1 MFTKNKHIVK
11 LESAFFL
18 SPLAILLMAI
28 FNFPDTKFILSRLI
42 PVVCLY
48 GMIKYGKEIKDNYN
62 SQLKSFLIFGFGVV
76 VVYSIYHVIRG
87 DGFSLARTLIASLAY
102 LIFVPWKRINPQMV
116 YYIIA
121 IAAIVCGLN
130 AFYER
135 YVLNIY
141 RVGIATNPIPYALY
155 VSFLVLSC
163 VYLLLN
169 SQSKVLKLLASIG
182 GSLSLSAIIMTDVR
196 GVILFLPVVIIYLV
210 ITTMKYLVITTMKP
224 RWKYYVASILSIILL
239 SGVCYTIFQPEINA
253 RIEQTQ
259 NEIALIKQGN
269 LTSSIGIRLDLWMH
283 GVEIIARNPLF
294 GVGDGGLQASIS
306 KMTNPGAAIQPHLH
320 NQYLD
325 LLARYGIVGTLI
337 ILLFCLAL
345 IFNVKNSGFEYI
357 GNPLVNS
364 MLMMLIFAGLTDV
377 PLHHTHLIYL
387 LTILCGLLIRF
398 LERGMNKNI
407 HLFKYY

>member
-1 MFTKNKHIVK
+1 MFTKNKQISK
-11 LESAFFL
+11 LEAAFFI

-48 GMIKYGKEIKDNYN
+48 GMIKYGREIKDNYN
-62 SQLKSFLIFGFGVV
+62 SQLKSFLICGFGVV
-76 VVYSIYHVIRG
+76 VVYSIYHVIRE
-87 DGFSLARTLIASLAY
+87 DGFSLARTLITSLAY
-102 LIFVPWKRINPQMV
+102 LIFVPWKRINPKVV

-135 YVLNIY
+135 YFLNIY
-141 RVGIATNPIPYALY
+141 RVGISTNPIPYALY

-169 SQSKVLKLLASIG
+169 SQLKTLKLLASIG
-182 GSLSLSAIIMTDVR
+182 GLLSLSAIIMTDVR
-196 GVILFLPVVIIYLV
+196 GVILFLPVAIIYLV
-210 ITTMKYLVITTMKP
+210 ITTIKP
-224 RWKYYVASILSIILL
+224 IWKYYIASILSIVLL
-239 SGVCYTIFQPEINA
+239 SGVFYTIFQPEINA
-253 RIEQTQ
+253 RIVQTQ

-283 GVEIIARNPLF
+283 GVDIIAQNPIF
-294 GVGDGGLQASIS
+294 GVGDSGLQESLS
-306 KMTNPGAAIQPHLH
+306 RMTNRGAAIQPHLH

-325 LLARYGIVGTLI
+325 FLARYGIVGTLVI
-337 ILLFCLAL
+337 FLFCLAL
-345 IFNVKNSGFEYI
+345 VLNFNNLGFEDI

-364 MLMMLIFAGLTDV
+364 MLMMLILAGLTDV
-377 PLHHTHLIYL
+377 PLHHTHLVYL
-387 LTILCGLLIRF
+387 LTILCALLIRF
-398 LERGMNKNI
+398 PKAVDDNSE
-407 HLFKYY
+407 

>member
-1 MFTKNKHIVK
+1 MFIKNKHIAK

-28 FNFPDTKFILSRLI
+28 FNVPDTKFILSRLI

-48 GMIKYGKEIKDNYN
+48 GLVRYEREIKDNYN
-62 SQLKSFLIFGFGVV
+62 SQLKSFLIFGCLVV
-76 VVYSIYHVIRG
+76 VVYSIFHVIRG
-87 DGFSLARTLIASLAY
+87 DEFSLVRTLIASLAY
-102 LIFVPWKRINPQMV
+102 LIFVPWKRVNPQMV
-116 YYIIA
+116 YFIIA

-141 RVGIATNPIPYALY
+141 RVGIATNSIPYALY

-182 GSLSLSAIIMTDVR
+182 GVLSLAAIIMTDVR

-210 ITTMKYLVITTMKP
+210 ITTIKP
-224 RWKYYVASILSIILL
+224 IWKYYVASILSIILL
-239 SGVCYTIFQPEINA
+239 SGVFYTIFQPEINA

-259 NEIALIKQGN
+259 NEIALIKQGD
-269 LTSSIGIRLDLWMH
+269 LSSSIGVRLDLWMH
-283 GVEIIARNPLF
+283 GVEIIAQNPLF
-294 GVGDGGLQASIS
+294 GVGDSGLQASIS

-345 IFNVKNSGFEYI
+345 IFNVKNSAFEYI

-364 MLMMLIFAGLTDV
+364 MLVMLIFAGLTDV
-377 PLHHTHLIYL
+377 PLHHTHIIYL

-398 LERGMNKNI
+398 SERNA
-407 HLFKYY
+407 

>member
-1 MFTKNKHIVK
+1 
-11 LESAFFL
+11 FFL

-28 FNFPDTKFILSRLI
+28 FNVPDTKFILSRLI

-48 GMIKYGKEIKDNYN
+48 GLIKYGKEIKVNYN

-76 VVYSIYHVIRG
+76 MVYSIYHVIRG

-102 LIFVPWKRINPQMV
+102 LIFVPWKNINPKVV

-141 RVGIATNPIPYALY
+141 RVGISTNPIPYALY

-163 VYLLLN
+163 VYLLLI
-169 SQSKVLKLLASIG
+169 SQSKTLKLLASIG
-182 GSLSLSAIIMTDVR
+182 GLLSLSAIIMTYVR
-196 GVILFLPVVIIYLV
+196 GVIFFLPVAIIYLV
-210 ITTMKYLVITTMKP
+210 ITTIKP
-224 RWKYYVASILSIILL
+224 IWKYYIASILSIILL
-239 SGVCYTIFQPEINA
+239 LGVFYTIFQQEINA
-253 RIEQTQ
+253 RIVQTQ

-283 GVEIIARNPLF
+283 GVDIIAQNPLF
-294 GVGDGGLQASIS
+294 GVGDSGLQDSIS
-306 KMTNPGAAIQPHLH
+306 QMTNPGAAIQPHLH

-325 LLARYGIVGTLI
+325 LLARYGIVGTLVI
-337 ILLFCLAL
+337 FLFCLAL
-345 IFNVKNSGFEYI
+345 VLNLNNSGFEYI

-398 LERGMNKNI
+398 SERG
-407 HLFKYY
+407 

>member
-1 MFTKNKHIVK
+1 MFIKNKYIK
-11 LESAFFL
+11 NLESLFFL

-28 FNFPDTKFILSRLI
+28 FNVPDTKFILSRLI

-48 GMIKYGKEIKDNYN
+48 GLIKYGKEIKVNYN

-102 LIFVPWKRINPQMV
+102 LIFVPWKNINPKVV

-135 YVLNIY
+135 YALNIY
-141 RVGIATNPIPYALY
+141 RVGISTNPIPYALY
-155 VSFLVLSC
+155 VSFLVLSS
-163 VYLLLN
+163 VYLLLI
-169 SQSKVLKLLASIG
+169 SQSKKLKLLASIG
-182 GSLSLSAIIMTDVR
+182 GLLSLSAIIMTDVR
-196 GVILFLPVVIIYLV
+196 GVILFLPVAIIYLV
-210 ITTMKYLVITTMKP
+210 ITTIKP
-224 RWKYYVASILSIILL
+224 IWQYYIASILSIILL
-239 SGVCYTIFQPEINA
+239 SGVFYTIFQPEINA
-253 RIEQTQ
+253 RIVQTQ

-283 GVEIIARNPLF
+283 GVDIIVQNPLF
-294 GVGDGGLQASIS
+294 GVGDSGLQASIS
-306 KMTNPGAAIQPHLH
+306 QMTNPGAAIQPHLH

-325 LLARYGIVGTLI
+325 LLARYGIVGTLVI
-337 ILLFCLAL
+337 FLFCLAL
-345 IFNVKNSGFEYI
+345 VLNLNNSGFEYI

-364 MLMMLIFAGLTDV
+364 MLMMLIFASLTDV
-377 PLHHTHLIYL
+377 PLHHTHIIYL
-387 LTILCGLLIRF
+387 LTIFCGLLIRF
-398 LERGMNKNI
+398 SEREMNKNI
-407 HLFKYY
+407 HLFKC

>member
-1 MFTKNKHIVK
+1 MNIKNKFISK
-11 LESAFFL
+11 LEEVFFL
-18 SPLAILLMAI
+18 SPLIVLLIFI
-28 FNFPDTKFILSRLI
+28 FNIADTKYILSRLI
-42 PVVCLY
+42 PIVIIYAL
-48 GMIKYGKEIKDNYN
+48 IKYRNAIKENLH
-62 SQLKSFLIFGFGVV
+62 SQIRLFLACGLLVV
-76 VVYSIYHVIRG
+76 VM
-87 DGFSLARTLIASLAY
+87 FSLYHFIRDDEFSLPRTLIASLAY

-135 YVLNIY
+135 YILNIY

-182 GSLSLSAIIMTDVR
+182 GVLSLAAIIMTDVR

-210 ITTMKYLVITTMKP
+210 ITTIKP
-224 RWKYYVASILSIILL
+224 IWKYYVASILSIILL
-239 SGVCYTIFQPEINA
+239 SGVFYTIFQPEINA

-259 NEIALIKQGN
+259 NEITLIKQGN

-283 GVEIIARNPLF
+283 GVDIIAQNPIF
-294 GVGDGGLQASIS
+294 GVGDSGLQESLS
-306 KMTNPGAAIQPHLH
+306 RMTNRGAAIQPHLH

-325 LLARYGIVGTLI
+325 FLACYGIVGTLVI
-337 ILLFCLAL
+337 FLFCLAL
-345 IFNVKNSGFEYI
+345 VLNFNNSGFEYI

-364 MLMMLIFAGLTDV
+364 ILVMLIFAGLTDV
-377 PLHHTHLIYL
+377 PLHHTHIIYL

-398 LERGMNKNI
+398 SERNA
-407 HLFKYY
+407 

>member
-1 MFTKNKHIVK
+1 IKNKHIAK

-28 FNFPDTKFILSRLI
+28 FNVPDTKFILSRLI

-48 GMIKYGKEIKDNYN
+48 GLIRYGREIKDNYN

-87 DGFSLARTLIASLAY
+87 DGFSLARTLITSLVY
-102 LIFVPWKRINPQMV
+102 LIFVPWKKINPKVV

-135 YVLNIY
+135 YSLNIY

-155 VSFLVLSC
+155 ISFLVLSC
-163 VYLLLN
+163 FYLLLN
-169 SQSKVLKLLASIG
+169 SQSKALKILASIG
-182 GSLSLSAIIMTDVR
+182 GVLSLAAIIMTDVR
-196 GVILFLPVVIIYLV
+196 GVILFLPVTIIYLV
-210 ITTMKYLVITTMKP
+210 ITTIKP
-224 RWKYYVASILSIILL
+224 IWKYYIASILSIILL
-239 SGVCYTIFQPEINA
+239 SGVFYTIFQPKINA
-253 RIEQTQ
+253 RIVQTQ

-269 LTSSIGIRLDLWMH
+269 LTSSIGIRLDLWMYA
-283 GVEIIARNPLF
+283 VDIIAQNPFF
-294 GVGDGGLQASIS
+294 GVGDSDLQDSLS
-306 KMTNPGAAIQPHLH
+306 RMTNRGAAIQPHLH

-325 LLARYGIVGTLI
+325 FLARYGIVGTLVI
-337 ILLFCLAL
+337 FLFCLAL
-345 IFNVKNSGFEYI
+345 VLNFNNSGFEYI

-364 MLMMLIFAGLTDV
+364 MLVMLIFAGLTDV
-377 PLHHTHLIYL
+377 PLHHTHIIYL

-398 LERGMNKNI
+398 SERNA
-407 HLFKYY
+407 

>member
-1 MFTKNKHIVK
+1 MFIKNKHIAK

-28 FNFPDTKFILSRLI
+28 FNVPDTKFILSRLI

-48 GMIKYGKEIKDNYN
+48 GLIRYGREIKDNYN

-102 LIFVPWKRINPQMV
+102 LIFVPWKNINPKVV

-130 AFYER
+130 AFHER

-141 RVGIATNPIPYALY
+141 RVGISTNPIPYALY

-163 VYLLLN
+163 VYLLLI
-169 SQSKVLKLLASIG
+169 SQSKKLKLLASIG
-182 GSLSLSAIIMTDVR
+182 GLLSLSAIIMTDVR
-196 GVILFLPVVIIYLV
+196 GVILFLPVAIIYLV
-210 ITTMKYLVITTMKP
+210 ITTIKP
-224 RWKYYVASILSIILL
+224 IWKYYIASILSIILL
-239 SGVCYTIFQPEINA
+239 SGVFYTIFQPKINA
-253 RIEQTQ
+253 RIAQTQ

-283 GVEIIARNPLF
+283 GVEIIAQNPLF
-294 GVGDGGLQASIS
+294 GVGDSGLQESLS
-306 KMTNPGAAIQPHLH
+306 QMTNRGAATQPHLH

-325 LLARYGIVGTLI
+325 LLARYGIVGTLVI
-337 ILLFCLAL
+337 FLFCLAL
-345 IFNVKNSGFEYI
+345 VLNLKNSGFEYI

-364 MLMMLIFAGLTDV
+364 MLVMLIFAGLTDV
-377 PLHHTHLIYL
+377 PLHHTHIIYL

-398 LERGMNKNI
+398 SERNA
-407 HLFKYY
+407 

>member
-1 MFTKNKHIVK
+1 MFIKNNYFKVVENVF
-11 LESAFFL
+11 LL
-18 SPLAILLMAI
+18 SPLFCMLMFI
-28 FNFPDTKFILSRLI
+28 FNFSETKSILSRLI
-42 PVVCLY
+42 PVVCIY
-48 GMIKYGKEIKDNYN
+48 VVIRHGKTIKENFN
-62 SQLKSFLIFGFGVV
+62 SQLKSFFVFGLFVIAIFSF
-76 VVYSIYHVIRG
+76 YSIFRG
-87 DGFSLARTLIASLAY
+87 DEFSLARTLITSLAY
-102 LIFVPWKRINPQMV
+102 LIVVPWKKINPKVV

-135 YVLNIY
+135 YALNIY

-163 VYLLLN
+163 LYLLLK

-182 GSLSLSAIIMTDVR
+182 GVLSLAAIIMTDVR

-210 ITTMKYLVITTMKP
+210 ITTIKP
-224 RWKYYVASILSIILL
+224 IWKYYVASILSIILL
-239 SGVCYTIFQPEINA
+239 SGVFYTIFQPEINA

-259 NEIALIKQGN
+259 NEITLIKQGN

-283 GVEIIARNPLF
+283 GVDIIAQNPIF
-294 GVGDGGLQASIS
+294 GVGDSGLQESLS
-306 KMTNPGAAIQPHLH
+306 RMTNRGAAIQPHLH

-325 LLARYGIVGTLI
+325 FLARYGIVGTLVI
-337 ILLFCLAL
+337 FLFCLAL
-345 IFNVKNSGFEYI
+345 VLNFNNSGFEYI

-364 MLMMLIFAGLTDV
+364 MLVMLIFAGLTDV
-377 PLHHTHLIYL
+377 PLHHTHIIYL

-398 LERGMNKNI
+398 SERNA
-407 HLFKYY
+407 

>member
-1 MFTKNKHIVK
+1 MFIKNKYIK
-11 LESAFFL
+11 SLESLFFL

-28 FNFPDTKFILSRLI
+28 FNVPDTKFILSRLI

-48 GMIKYGKEIKDNYN
+48 GLIKYGKEIKVNYN

-76 VVYSIYHVIRG
+76 MVYSIYHVIRG

-102 LIFVPWKRINPQMV
+102 LIFVPWKNINPKVV
-116 YYIIA
+116 YYIIV

-141 RVGIATNPIPYALY
+141 RVGISTNPIPYALY

-163 VYLLLN
+163 VYLLLI
-169 SQSKVLKLLASIG
+169 SQSKTLKLLASIG
-182 GSLSLSAIIMTDVR
+182 GLLSLSAIIMTYVR
-196 GVILFLPVVIIYLV
+196 GVIFFLPVAIIYLV
-210 ITTMKYLVITTMKP
+210 ITTIKP
-224 RWKYYVASILSIILL
+224 IWKYYIASILSIILL
-239 SGVCYTIFQPEINA
+239 LGVFYTIFQQEINA
-253 RIEQTQ
+253 RIVQTQ

-283 GVEIIARNPLF
+283 GVDIIAQNPLF
-294 GVGDGGLQASIS
+294 GVGDSGLQDSIS
-306 KMTNPGAAIQPHLH
+306 QMTNPGAAIQPHLH

-325 LLARYGIVGTLI
+325 LLARYGIVGTLVI
-337 ILLFCLAL
+337 FLFCLAL
-345 IFNVKNSGFEYI
+345 VLNLNNSGFEYI

-398 LERGMNKNI
+398 SERG
-407 HLFKYY
+407 

>member
-1 MFTKNKHIVK
+1 AK

-28 FNFPDTKFILSRLI
+28 FNVPDTKFILSRLI

-48 GMIKYGKEIKDNYN
+48 GLIRYGREIKDNYN

-87 DGFSLARTLIASLAY
+87 DGFSLARTLITSLVY
-102 LIFVPWKRINPQMV
+102 LIFVPWKKINPKVV

-135 YVLNIY
+135 YSLNIY

-155 VSFLVLSC
+155 ISFLVLSC
-163 VYLLLN
+163 FYLLLN
-169 SQSKVLKLLASIG
+169 SQSKALKILASIG
-182 GSLSLSAIIMTDVR
+182 GVLSLAAIIMTDVR
-196 GVILFLPVVIIYLV
+196 GVILFLPVTIIYLV
-210 ITTMKYLVITTMKP
+210 ITTIKP
-224 RWKYYVASILSIILL
+224 IWKYYIASILSIILL
-239 SGVCYTIFQPEINA
+239 SGVFYTIFQPKINA
-253 RIEQTQ
+253 RIVQTQ

-269 LTSSIGIRLDLWMH
+269 LTSSIGIRLDLWMYA
-283 GVEIIARNPLF
+283 VDIIAQNPFF
-294 GVGDGGLQASIS
+294 GVGDSDLQDSLS
-306 KMTNPGAAIQPHLH
+306 RMTNRGAAIQPHLH

-325 LLARYGIVGTLI
+325 FLARYGIVGTLVI
-337 ILLFCLAL
+337 FLFCLAL
-345 IFNVKNSGFEYI
+345 VLNFNNSGFEYI

-364 MLMMLIFAGLTDV
+364 MLVMLIFAGLTDV
-377 PLHHTHLIYL
+377 PLHHTHIIYL

-398 LERGMNKNI
+398 SERNA
-407 HLFKYY
+407 

>member
-1 MFTKNKHIVK
+1 MFIKNKHIEN
-11 LESAFFL
+11 LEYLFFL

-48 GMIKYGKEIKDNYN
+48 GLIKYGKEIKDNYN
-62 SQLKSFLIFGFGVV
+62 SQLKSFLIFGFLVV
-76 VVYSIYHVIRG
+76 VVYSMFHVIRG
-87 DGFSLARTLIASLAY
+87 DEFSLARTLIASLAY

-116 YYIIA
+116 YFIIA

-141 RVGIATNPIPYALY
+141 RVGISTNPIPYALY

-169 SQSKVLKLLASIG
+169 SQSKTLKLLASIG

-196 GVILFLPVVIIYLV
+196 GVILFLPVAIIYLV
-210 ITTMKYLVITTMKP
+210 ITTIKP
-224 RWKYYVASILSIILL
+224 IWKYYIASILSIILL
-239 SGVCYTIFQPEINA
+239 SGVFYTIFQPEINA
-253 RIEQTQ
+253 RIVQTQ

-283 GVEIIARNPLF
+283 GVDIIVQNPLF
-294 GVGDGGLQASIS
+294 GVGDSGLQDSIS
-306 KMTNPGAAIQPHLH
+306 QMTNPGAAIQPHLH

-325 LLARYGIVGTLI
+325 LLARYGIVGTLVI
-337 ILLFCLAL
+337 FLFCLAL
-345 IFNVKNSGFEYI
+345 IFNLNNSAFEYI

-364 MLMMLIFAGLTDV
+364 MLMMLIFSGLTDV
-377 PLHHTHLIYL
+377 PLHHTHLVYL
-387 LTILCGLLIRF
+387 LAILCGLLIRF
-398 LERGMNKNI
+398 PKATGDNSE
-407 HLFKYY
+407 

>member
-1 MFTKNKHIVK
+1 MFIKNKYIK
-11 LESAFFL
+11 NLESLFFL

-28 FNFPDTKFILSRLI
+28 FNVPHTKFILSRLI

-48 GMIKYGKEIKDNYN
+48 GLIKYGKEIKVNYN

-102 LIFVPWKRINPQMV
+102 LIFVPWKNINPKVV

-130 AFYER
+130 AFHER

-141 RVGIATNPIPYALY
+141 RVGISTNPIPYALY

-163 VYLLLN
+163 VYLLLI
-169 SQSKVLKLLASIG
+169 SQSKKLKLLASIG
-182 GSLSLSAIIMTDVR
+182 GLLSLSAIIMTDVR
-196 GVILFLPVVIIYLV
+196 GVILFLPVAIIYLV
-210 ITTMKYLVITTMKP
+210 ITTIKP
-224 RWKYYVASILSIILL
+224 IWKYYIASILSIILL
-239 SGVCYTIFQPEINA
+239 SGVFYTIFQPKINA
-253 RIEQTQ
+253 RIAQTQ

-283 GVEIIARNPLF
+283 GVEIIAQNPLF
-294 GVGDGGLQASIS
+294 GVGDSGLQESLS
-306 KMTNPGAAIQPHLH
+306 QMTNRGAATQPHLH

-325 LLARYGIVGTLI
+325 LLARYGIVGTLVI
-337 ILLFCLAL
+337 FLFCLAL
-345 IFNVKNSGFEYI
+345 VLNLNNSGFEYI

-364 MLMMLIFAGLTDV
+364 MLVMLIFAGLTDV
-377 PLHHTHLIYL
+377 PLHHTHIIYL

-398 LERGMNKNI
+398 SERNA
-407 HLFKYY
+407 

>member
-1 MFTKNKHIVK
+1 MFIKNKYIK
-11 LESAFFL
+11 SLESLFFL

-28 FNFPDTKFILSRLI
+28 FNVPDTKFILSRLI

-48 GMIKYGKEIKDNYN
+48 GLIKYGKEIKVNYN

-102 LIFVPWKRINPQMV
+102 LIFVPWKNINPKVV

-141 RVGIATNPIPYALY
+141 RVGISTNPIPYALY

-163 VYLLLN
+163 VYLLLI
-169 SQSKVLKLLASIG
+169 SQSKILKLLASIG
-182 GSLSLSAIIMTDVR
+182 GLLSLSAIIMTDVR
-196 GVILFLPVVIIYLV
+196 GVILFLPVAIIYLV
-210 ITTMKYLVITTMKP
+210 ITTIKP
-224 RWKYYVASILSIILL
+224 IWKYYIASILSILSIILL
-239 SGVCYTIFQPEINA
+239 LGVFYTIFQPEINA
-253 RIEQTQ
+253 RIVQTQ

-283 GVEIIARNPLF
+283 GVDIIAQNPLF
-294 GVGDGGLQASIS
+294 GVGDSGLQDSIS
-306 KMTNPGAAIQPHLH
+306 QMTNPGAAIQPHLH

-325 LLARYGIVGTLI
+325 LLARYGIVGTLVI
-337 ILLFCLAL
+337 FLFCLAL
-345 IFNVKNSGFEYI
+345 VLNLNNSGFEYI

-398 LERGMNKNI
+398 SERGMNKNL

>member
-1 MFTKNKHIVK
+1 M
-11 LESAFFL
+11 ESLFFL

-28 FNFPDTKFILSRLI
+28 FNVPDTKFILSRLI

-48 GMIKYGKEIKDNYN
+48 GLIKYGKEIKVNYN

-102 LIFVPWKRINPQMV
+102 LIFVPWKNINPKVV

-141 RVGIATNPIPYALY
+141 RVGISTNPIPYALY

-163 VYLLLN
+163 VYLLLI
-169 SQSKVLKLLASIG
+169 SQSKTLKLLASIG
-182 GSLSLSAIIMTDVR
+182 GLLSLSAIIMTDVR
-196 GVILFLPVVIIYLV
+196 GVILFLPVAIIYLV
-210 ITTMKYLVITTMKP
+210 ITTIKP
-224 RWKYYVASILSIILL
+224 IWKYYIASILSIILL
-239 SGVCYTIFQPEINA
+239 LGVFYTIFQPEINA
-253 RIEQTQ
+253 RIVQTQ

-269 LTSSIGIRLDLWMH
+269 LTSSIGIRFDLWMH
-283 GVEIIARNPLF
+283 GVDIIAQNPLF
-294 GVGDGGLQASIS
+294 GVGDSGLQDSIS
-306 KMTNPGAAIQPHLH
+306 QMTNPGAAIQPHLH

-325 LLARYGIVGTLI
+325 FLARYGIVGTLVI
-337 ILLFCLAL
+337 FLFCLAL
-345 IFNVKNSGFEYI
+345 VLNLNNSGFEYI

-398 LERGMNKNI
+398 SERGMNKNL

>member
-1 MFTKNKHIVK
+1 MFTQNKYISK
-11 LESAFFL
+11 LEAAFFL
-18 SPLAILLMAI
+18 SPLVILLMAI

-48 GMIKYGKEIKDNYN
+48 ALIKYGKEIKDNFN
-62 SQLKSFLIFGFGVV
+62 TQLKSFLICGFGVV

-87 DGFSLARTLIASLAY
+87 DGFSLARTLIASLVY
-102 LIFVPWKRINPQMV
+102 LIFVPWKRINPKVV

-141 RVGIATNPIPYALY
+141 RVGIATNSIPYALY

-169 SQSKVLKLLASIG
+169 SQSKTLKLLVSIG
-182 GSLSLSAIIMTDVR
+182 GLLSLSAIIMTDVR
-196 GVILFLPVVIIYLV
+196 GVILFLPVAIIYLV
-210 ITTMKYLVITTMKP
+210 ITTIKP
-224 RWKYYVASILSIILL
+224 IWKYYIASILSIILL
-239 SGVCYTIFQPEINA
+239 SGVFYTIFQPEINA
-253 RIEQTQ
+253 RIVQTQ

-283 GVEIIARNPLF
+283 GVDIIAQNPLF
-294 GVGDGGLQASIS
+294 GVGDNGLQESVSRI
-306 KMTNPGAAIQPHLH
+306 TNRGAAIQPHLH

-325 LLARYGIVGTLI
+325 FLARYGMVGTLV
-337 ILLFCLAL
+337 LFLFCFAL
-345 IFNVKNSGFEYI
+345 IFNLNKSRFEYI

-364 MLMMLIFAGLTDV
+364 MLMMLIFSGLTDV
-377 PLHHTHLIYL
+377 PLHHTHIIYL

-398 LERGMNKNI
+398 SERGVNKNL
-407 HLFKYY
+407 HLF

>member
-1 MFTKNKHIVK
+1 MFIKNKYIK
-11 LESAFFL
+11 NLESLFFL

-28 FNFPDTKFILSRLI
+28 FNVPDTKFILSRLI

-48 GMIKYGKEIKDNYN
+48 GLIKYGKEIKVNYN

-102 LIFVPWKRINPQMV
+102 LIFVPWKNINPKVV

-130 AFYER
+130 AFHER

-141 RVGIATNPIPYALY
+141 RVGISTNPIPYALY

-163 VYLLLN
+163 VYLLLI
-169 SQSKVLKLLASIG
+169 SQSKKLKLLASIG
-182 GSLSLSAIIMTDVR
+182 GLLSLSAIIMTDVR
-196 GVILFLPVVIIYLV
+196 GVILFLPVAIIYLV
-210 ITTMKYLVITTMKP
+210 ITTIKP
-224 RWKYYVASILSIILL
+224 IWKYYIASILSIILL
-239 SGVCYTIFQPEINA
+239 SGVFYTIFQPKINA
-253 RIEQTQ
+253 RIVQTQ

-283 GVEIIARNPLF
+283 GVDIIAQNPLF
-294 GVGDGGLQASIS
+294 GVGDSGLQDSIS
-306 KMTNPGAAIQPHLH
+306 QMTNPGAAIQPHLH

-325 LLARYGIVGTLI
+325 LLARYGIVGTLVI
-337 ILLFCLAL
+337 FLFCLAL
-345 IFNVKNSGFEYI
+345 VLNLNNSGFEYI

-377 PLHHTHLIYL
+377 PLHHTHIIYL

-398 LERGMNKNI
+398 SERG
-407 HLFKYY
+407 

>member
-1 MFTKNKHIVK
+1 MFIKNKHIAK

-28 FNFPDTKFILSRLI
+28 FNVPDTKFILSRLI

-48 GMIKYGKEIKDNYN
+48 GLVRYEWEIKDNYN
-62 SQLKSFLIFGFGVV
+62 SQLKSFLIFGFLVV
-76 VVYSIYHVIRG
+76 VVYSIFHVIRG
-87 DGFSLARTLIASLAY
+87 DEFSLVRTLIASLAY

-116 YYIIA
+116 YFIIA

-163 VYLLLN
+163 IYLLLN

-182 GSLSLSAIIMTDVR
+182 GVLSLAAIIMTDVR

-210 ITTMKYLVITTMKP
+210 ITTIKL
-224 RWKYYVASILSIILL
+224 RWKYYVALTLSVTVL
-239 SGVCYTIFQPEINA
+239 SGVFYATFQSDINA
-253 RIEQTQ
+253 RIAQTQ
-259 NEIALIKQGN
+259 DEIALIKQGD
-269 LTSSIGIRLDLWMH
+269 LSSSIGIRLDLWMH
-283 GVEIIARNPLF
+283 GVEIIAQNPLF
-294 GVGDGGLQASIS
+294 GVGDSGLQGSIS
-306 KMTNPGAAIQPHLH
+306 KMTNPGAAMQPHLH

-325 LLARYGIVGTLI
+325 FLARYGIVGTMVMF
-337 ILLFCLAL
+337 LFCLAL
-345 IFNVKNSGFEYI
+345 VLNLNNSGFEYI

-398 LERGMNKNI
+398 SGRGMNKNI
-407 HLFKYY
+407 HLFKC

>member
-1 MFTKNKHIVK
+1 MFIKNKHIAK

-28 FNFPDTKFILSRLI
+28 FNVPDTKFILSRLI

-48 GMIKYGKEIKDNYN
+48 GLIRYEWEIKDNYN
-62 SQLKSFLIFGFGVV
+62 SQLKSFLIFGFLVV
-76 VVYSIYHVIRG
+76 VVYSIFHVIRG
-87 DGFSLARTLIASLAY
+87 DEFSLVRTLIASLAY

-116 YYIIA
+116 YFIIA

-141 RVGIATNPIPYALY
+141 RVGIATNSIPYALY

-169 SQSKVLKLLASIG
+169 SQSRVLKLLVSIG
-182 GSLSLSAIIMTDVR
+182 GVLSLAAIIMTDVR
-196 GVILFLPVVIIYLV
+196 GVILFLPVAIIYLV
-210 ITTMKYLVITTMKP
+210 ITTIKP
-224 RWKYYVASILSIILL
+224 IWKYYVALTLSVTVL
-239 SGVCYTIFQPEINA
+239 SSVFYATFQSDINA
-253 RIEQTQ
+253 RIAQTQ
-259 NEIALIKQGN
+259 DEIALIKQGD
-269 LTSSIGIRLDLWMH
+269 LSSSIGIRLDLWMH
-283 GVEIIARNPLF
+283 GVEIIAQNPLF
-294 GVGDGGLQASIS
+294 GVGDSGLQASIS
-306 KMTNPGAAIQPHLH
+306 KMTNPSAAIQPHLH

-345 IFNVKNSGFEYI
+345 IFNVKNSAFEYI

-377 PLHHTHLIYL
+377 PLHHTHIIYL
-387 LTILCGLLIRF
+387 LTIFCGLLIRF
-398 LERGMNKNI
+398 PKAVGDNSK
-407 HLFKYY
+407 

>member
-1 MFTKNKHIVK
+1 MFIKNKYIK
-11 LESAFFL
+11 SLESLFFL

-28 FNFPDTKFILSRLI
+28 FNVPDTKFILSRLI

-48 GMIKYGKEIKDNYN
+48 GLIKYGKEIKVNYN

-102 LIFVPWKRINPQMV
+102 LIFVPWKNINPKVV

-141 RVGIATNPIPYALY
+141 RVGISTNPIPYALY

-163 VYLLLN
+163 VYLLLI
-169 SQSKVLKLLASIG
+169 SQSKTLKLLASIG
-182 GSLSLSAIIMTDVR
+182 GLLSLSAIIMTDVR
-196 GVILFLPVVIIYLV
+196 GVILFLPVAIIYLV
-210 ITTMKYLVITTMKP
+210 ITTIKP
-224 RWKYYVASILSIILL
+224 IWKYYIASILSIILL
-239 SGVCYTIFQPEINA
+239 LGVFYTIFQPEINA
-253 RIEQTQ
+253 RIVQTQ

-283 GVEIIARNPLF
+283 GVDIIAQNPLF
-294 GVGDGGLQASIS
+294 GVGDSGLQDSIS
-306 KMTNPGAAIQPHLH
+306 QMTNPGAAIQPHLH

-325 LLARYGIVGTLI
+325 LLARYGIVGTLVI
-337 ILLFCLAL
+337 FLFCLAL
-345 IFNVKNSGFEYI
+345 VLNLNNSGFEYI

-364 MLMMLIFAGLTDV
+364 MLMMLIFSGLTDV

-398 LERGMNKNI
+398 SERGMNKNL

>member
-1 MFTKNKHIVK
+1 MFIKNKYIEI
-11 LESAFFL
+11 LESLFFL

-28 FNFPDTKFILSRLI
+28 FNLPDTKFILSRLI

-102 LIFVPWKRINPQMV
+102 LIFVPWKNINPKV
-116 YYIIA
+116 IYYIIA

-141 RVGIATNPIPYALY
+141 RVGISTNPIPYALY

-169 SQSKVLKLLASIG
+169 SQSKTLKLLASIG
-182 GSLSLSAIIMTDVR
+182 GSLSLAAIIMTDVR

-210 ITTMKYLVITTMKP
+210 ITTIKP
-224 RWKYYVASILSIILL
+224 RWKYYVALILSVTVL
-239 SGVCYTIFQPEINA
+239 SSVFYATFQADINA
-253 RIEQTQ
+253 RIAQTQ
-259 NEIALIKQGN
+259 DEIALIKQGD
-269 LTSSIGIRLDLWMH
+269 LSSSIGIRLDLWML
-283 GVEIIARNPLF
+283 GVEIIAQNPLF
-294 GVGDGGLQASIS
+294 GVGDSGLQASIS

-325 LLARYGIVGTLI
+325 LLARYGIVGTLVI
-337 ILLFCLAL
+337 FLFCLAL
-345 IFNVKNSGFEYI
+345 IFNLNNSGFEYI

-377 PLHHTHLIYL
+377 PLHHTHIIYL

-398 LERGMNKNI
+398 LKAVGNNSK
-407 HLFKYY
+407 

>member
-1 MFTKNKHIVK
+1 MFIKNKYIK
-11 LESAFFL
+11 NLESLFFL

-28 FNFPDTKFILSRLI
+28 FNVPDTKFILSRLI

-48 GMIKYGKEIKDNYN
+48 GLIKYGKEIKVNYN

-102 LIFVPWKRINPQMV
+102 LIFVPWKNINPKVV

-141 RVGIATNPIPYALY
+141 RVGISTNPIPYALY

-163 VYLLLN
+163 VYLLLI
-169 SQSKVLKLLASIG
+169 SQSKKLKLLASIG
-182 GSLSLSAIIMTDVR
+182 GLLSLSAIIMTDVR
-196 GVILFLPVVIIYLV
+196 GVILFLPVAIIYLV
-210 ITTMKYLVITTMKP
+210 ITTIKP
-224 RWKYYVASILSIILL
+224 IWKYYIASILSIILL
-239 SGVCYTIFQPEINA
+239 SGVFYTIFQPKINA
-253 RIEQTQ
+253 RIAQTQ

-283 GVEIIARNPLF
+283 GVEIIAQNPLF
-294 GVGDGGLQASIS
+294 GVGDSGLQESLS
-306 KMTNPGAAIQPHLH
+306 QMTNRGAATQPHLH

-325 LLARYGIVGTLI
+325 LLARYGIVGTLVI
-337 ILLFCLAL
+337 FLFCLAL
-345 IFNVKNSGFEYI
+345 VLNLKNSGFEYI

-364 MLMMLIFAGLTDV
+364 MLVMLIFAGLTDV
-377 PLHHTHLIYL
+377 PLHHTHIIYL

-398 LERGMNKNI
+398 SERNA
-407 HLFKYY
+407 

>member
-1 MFTKNKHIVK
+1 MFIKNKHIAK

-28 FNFPDTKFILSRLI
+28 FNVPDTKFILSRLI

-48 GMIKYGKEIKDNYN
+48 GLVRYEWEIKDNYN
-62 SQLKSFLIFGFGVV
+62 SQLKSFLIFGFLVV
-76 VVYSIYHVIRG
+76 VVYSIFHVIRG
-87 DGFSLARTLIASLAY
+87 DEFSLVRTLIASLAY

-116 YYIIA
+116 YFIIA

-169 SQSKVLKLLASIG
+169 SQSKTLKLLVSIG
-182 GSLSLSAIIMTDVR
+182 GLLSLSAIIMTDVR
-196 GVILFLPVVIIYLV
+196 GVILFLPVAIIYLV
-210 ITTMKYLVITTMKP
+210 ITTIKP
-224 RWKYYVASILSIILL
+224 IWKYYIASILSIILL
-239 SGVCYTIFQPEINA
+239 SGVFYTIFQPEINA
-253 RIEQTQ
+253 RIVQTQ

-283 GVEIIARNPLF
+283 GVDIIAQNPLF
-294 GVGDGGLQASIS
+294 GVGDSGLQDSIS
-306 KMTNPGAAIQPHLH
+306 QMTNPGAAIQPHLH

-325 LLARYGIVGTLI
+325 LLARYGIVGTLVI
-337 ILLFCLAL
+337 FLFCLAL
-345 IFNVKNSGFEYI
+345 VLNLNNSGFEYI

-364 MLMMLIFAGLTDV
+364 MLMMLIFSGLTDV

-398 LERGMNKNI
+398 SERGMNKNL

>member
-1 MFTKNKHIVK
+1 MFTQNKHISK
-11 LESAFFL
+11 LEAAFFL
-18 SPLAILLMAI
+18 SPLVILLMAI

-48 GMIKYGKEIKDNYN
+48 ALIKYGKEIKDNFN
-62 SQLKSFLIFGFGVV
+62 TQLKSFLICGFGVV

-87 DGFSLARTLIASLAY
+87 DGFSLARTLIASLVY
-102 LIFVPWKRINPQMV
+102 LIFVPWKRINPKVV

-141 RVGIATNPIPYALY
+141 RVGIATNSIPYALY

-169 SQSKVLKLLASIG
+169 SQSKTLKLLVSIG
-182 GSLSLSAIIMTDVR
+182 GLLSLSAIIMTDVR
-196 GVILFLPVVIIYLV
+196 GVILFLPVAIIYLV
-210 ITTMKYLVITTMKP
+210 ITTIKP
-224 RWKYYVASILSIILL
+224 IWKYYIASILSIILL
-239 SGVCYTIFQPEINA
+239 SGVFYTIFQQEINA
-253 RIEQTQ
+253 RIVQTQ

-283 GVEIIARNPLF
+283 GVDIIAQNPLF
-294 GVGDGGLQASIS
+294 GVGDNGLQESVSQI
-306 KMTNPGAAIQPHLH
+306 TNRGAAIQPHLH

-325 LLARYGIVGTLI
+325 FLARYGMVGTLV
-337 ILLFCLAL
+337 LFLFCFAL
-345 IFNVKNSGFEYI
+345 IFNLNKSRFEYI

-364 MLMMLIFAGLTDV
+364 MIMMLIFSGLTDV
-377 PLHHTHLIYL
+377 PLHHTHIIYL

-398 LERGMNKNI
+398 SERGVNKNL
-407 HLFKYY
+407 HLF

>member
-1 MFTKNKHIVK
+1 MFIKNKYIEN
-11 LESAFFL
+11 LESLFFL

-102 LIFVPWKRINPQMV
+102 LIFVPWKNINPKLM

-141 RVGIATNPIPYALY
+141 RVGISTNPIPYALY
-155 VSFLVLSC
+155 ASFLVLSC

-169 SQSKVLKLLASIG
+169 SQSKTLKLLASIG
-182 GSLSLSAIIMTDVR
+182 GSLSLAAIIMTDVR

-210 ITTMKYLVITTMKP
+210 ITTIKP
-224 RWKYYVASILSIILL
+224 RWKYYVALILSVTVL
-239 SGVCYTIFQPEINA
+239 SSVFYATFQADINA
-253 RIEQTQ
+253 RIAQTQ
-259 NEIALIKQGN
+259 DEIALIKQGD
-269 LTSSIGIRLDLWMH
+269 LSSSIGIRLDLWML
-283 GVEIIARNPLF
+283 GVEIIAQNPLF
-294 GVGDGGLQASIS
+294 GVGIVVY
-306 KMTNPGAAIQPHLH
+306 K
-320 NQYLD
+320 
-325 LLARYGIVGTLI
+325 LA
-337 ILLFCLAL
+337 FQ
-345 IFNVKNSGFEYI
+345 K
-357 GNPLVNS
+357 
-364 MLMMLIFAGLTDV
+364 
-377 PLHHTHLIYL
+377 
-387 LTILCGLLIRF
+387 
-398 LERGMNKNI
+398 
-407 HLFKYY
+407 

>member
-1 MFTKNKHIVK
+1 MNIKNKFISK
-11 LESAFFL
+11 LEEVFFL
-18 SPLAILLMAI
+18 SPLIVLLMLI
-28 FNFPDTKFILSRLI
+28 FNIADTKYILSRLI
-42 PVVCLY
+42 PIVIIYAL
-48 GMIKYGKEIKDNYN
+48 IKYRNAIKENLH
-62 SQLKSFLIFGFGVV
+62 SQIRLFLACGLLVV
-76 VVYSIYHVIRG
+76 VT
-87 DGFSLARTLIASLAY
+87 FSLYHFIRDDEFSLPRTLIASLAY

-135 YVLNIY
+135 YILNIY

-169 SQSKVLKLLASIG
+169 SQSRVLKLLASIG
-182 GSLSLSAIIMTDVR
+182 GVLSLAAIIMTDVR

-210 ITTMKYLVITTMKP
+210 IRTIKP
-224 RWKYYVASILSIILL
+224 IWKYYVALILSVTVL
-239 SGVCYTIFQPEINA
+239 SSVFYATFQEDINA
-253 RIEQTQ
+253 RITQTQ
-259 NEIALIKQGN
+259 DEIALIKQGD
-269 LTSSIGIRLDLWMH
+269 LSSSIGVRLDLWMH
-283 GVEIIARNPLF
+283 GVEIIAQNPLF
-294 GVGDGGLQASIS
+294 GVGDSGLQASIS

-345 IFNVKNSGFEYI
+345 IFNVKNSAFEYI

-377 PLHHTHLIYL
+377 PLHHTHIIYL
-387 LTILCGLLIRF
+387 LTIFCGLLIRF
-398 LERGMNKNI
+398 PKAVGDNSK
-407 HLFKYY
+407 

>member
-1 MFTKNKHIVK
+1 
-11 LESAFFL
+11 
-18 SPLAILLMAI
+18 MAI
-28 FNFPDTKFILSRLI
+28 FNVPDTKFILSRLI

-48 GMIKYGKEIKDNYN
+48 GLIKYGKEIKVNYN

-76 VVYSIYHVIRG
+76 MVYSIYHVIRG

-102 LIFVPWKRINPQMV
+102 LIFVPWKNINPKVV

-141 RVGIATNPIPYALY
+141 RVGISTNPIPYALY

-163 VYLLLN
+163 VYLLLI
-169 SQSKVLKLLASIG
+169 SQSKTLKLLASIG
-182 GSLSLSAIIMTDVR
+182 GLLSLSAIIMTDVR
-196 GVILFLPVVIIYLV
+196 GVIFFLPVAIIYLV
-210 ITTMKYLVITTMKP
+210 ITTIKP
-224 RWKYYVASILSIILL
+224 IWKYYIASIVSIILL
-239 SGVCYTIFQPEINA
+239 SGVFYTIFQPEINA
-253 RIEQTQ
+253 RIAQTQ

-283 GVEIIARNPLF
+283 GVDIIAQNPLF
-294 GVGDGGLQASIS
+294 GVGDSGLQESLS
-306 KMTNPGAAIQPHLH
+306 QMTNRGAAIQPHLH

-325 LLARYGIVGTLI
+325 LLARYGIVGTLVI
-337 ILLFCLAL
+337 FLFCLAL
-345 IFNVKNSGFEYI
+345 VLNLKNSGFEYI

-364 MLMMLIFAGLTDV
+364 MLVMLIFAGLTDV
-377 PLHHTHLIYL
+377 PLHHTHIIYL

-398 LERGMNKNI
+398 PKSVGDNSEQSV
-407 HLFKYY
+407 

>member
-1 MFTKNKHIVK
+1 MFIKNKHIAK

-28 FNFPDTKFILSRLI
+28 FNVPDTKFILSRLI

-48 GMIKYGKEIKDNYN
+48 GLIRYGREIKDNYN

-135 YVLNIY
+135 YILNIY

-182 GSLSLSAIIMTDVR
+182 GVLSLAAIIMTDVR
-196 GVILFLPVVIIYLV
+196 GIILFLPVAIIYLV
-210 ITTMKYLVITTMKP
+210 ITTIKP
-224 RWKYYVASILSIILL
+224 IWKYYIASILSIILL
-239 SGVCYTIFQPEINA
+239 SGVFYTIFQPEINA
-253 RIEQTQ
+253 RIVQTQ

-283 GVEIIARNPLF
+283 GVDIIVQNPLF
-294 GVGDGGLQASIS
+294 GVGDSGLQDSIS
-306 KMTNPGAAIQPHLH
+306 QMTNPGAAIQPHLH

-325 LLARYGIVGTLI
+325 LLARYGIVGTLVI
-337 ILLFCLAL
+337 FLFCLAL
-345 IFNVKNSGFEYI
+345 IFNLKNSAFEYI

-364 MLMMLIFAGLTDV
+364 MLMMLIFSGLTDV
-377 PLHHTHLIYL
+377 PLHHTHLVYL
-387 LTILCGLLIRF
+387 LAILCGLLIRF
-398 LERGMNKNI
+398 PKATGDNSE
-407 HLFKYY
+407 

>member
-1 MFTKNKHIVK
+1 MFIKNKHIAK

-28 FNFPDTKFILSRLI
+28 FNVPDTKFILSRLI

-48 GMIKYGKEIKDNYN
+48 GLIRYGREIKDNYN

-87 DGFSLARTLIASLAY
+87 DGFSLARTLITSLVY
-102 LIFVPWKRINPQMV
+102 LIFVPWKKINPKVV

-135 YVLNIY
+135 YYLNIY

-155 VSFLVLSC
+155 ISFLVLSC
-163 VYLLLN
+163 FYLLLN
-169 SQSKVLKLLASIG
+169 SQSKALKILASIG
-182 GSLSLSAIIMTDVR
+182 GVLSLAAIIMTDVR
-196 GVILFLPVVIIYLV
+196 GVILFLPVTIIYLV
-210 ITTMKYLVITTMKP
+210 ITTIKP
-224 RWKYYVASILSIILL
+224 IWKYYIASILSIILL
-239 SGVCYTIFQPEINA
+239 SGVFYTIFQPKINA
-253 RIEQTQ
+253 RIVQTQ

-269 LTSSIGIRLDLWMH
+269 LTSSIGIRLDLWMYA
-283 GVEIIARNPLF
+283 VDIIAQNPFF
-294 GVGDGGLQASIS
+294 GVGDSDLQDSLS
-306 KMTNPGAAIQPHLH
+306 RMTNRGAAIQPHLH

-325 LLARYGIVGTLI
+325 FLARYGIVGTLVI
-337 ILLFCLAL
+337 FLFCLAL
-345 IFNVKNSGFEYI
+345 VLNFNNSGFEYI

-364 MLMMLIFAGLTDV
+364 MLVMLIFAGLTDV
-377 PLHHTHLIYL
+377 PLHHTHIIYL

-398 LERGMNKNI
+398 SERNA
-407 HLFKYY
+407 

>member
-1 MFTKNKHIVK
+1 
-11 LESAFFL
+11 
-18 SPLAILLMAI
+18 MAI
-28 FNFPDTKFILSRLI
+28 FNVPDTKFILSRLI

-48 GMIKYGKEIKDNYN
+48 GLIKYGKEIKVNYN

-102 LIFVPWKRINPQMV
+102 LIFVPWKNINPKVV

-141 RVGIATNPIPYALY
+141 RVGISTNPIPYALY

-163 VYLLLN
+163 VYLLLI
-169 SQSKVLKLLASIG
+169 SQSKTLKLLASIG
-182 GSLSLSAIIMTDVR
+182 GLLSLSAIIMTDVR
-196 GVILFLPVVIIYLV
+196 GVILFLPVAIIYLV
-210 ITTMKYLVITTMKP
+210 ITTIKP
-224 RWKYYVASILSIILL
+224 IWKYYIASILSIILL
-239 SGVCYTIFQPEINA
+239 LGVFYTIFQPEINA
-253 RIEQTQ
+253 RIVQTQ

-269 LTSSIGIRLDLWMH
+269 LTSSIGIRFDLWMH
-283 GVEIIARNPLF
+283 GVDIIAQNPLF
-294 GVGDGGLQASIS
+294 GVGDSGLQDSIS
-306 KMTNPGAAIQPHLH
+306 QMTNPGAAIQPHLH

-325 LLARYGIVGTLI
+325 FLARYGIVGTLVI
-337 ILLFCLAL
+337 FLFCLAL
-345 IFNVKNSGFEYI
+345 VLNLNNSGFEYI

-398 LERGMNKNI
+398 SERGMNKNL

>member
-1 MFTKNKHIVK
+1 MFIKNKYIK
-11 LESAFFL
+11 SLESLFFL

-28 FNFPDTKFILSRLI
+28 FNVPDTKFILSRLI

-48 GMIKYGKEIKDNYN
+48 GLIKYGKEIKVNYN

-102 LIFVPWKRINPQMV
+102 LIFVPWKNINPKVV

-141 RVGIATNPIPYALY
+141 RVGISTNPIPYALY

-163 VYLLLN
+163 VYLLLI
-169 SQSKVLKLLASIG
+169 SQSKTLKLLASIG
-182 GSLSLSAIIMTDVR
+182 GLLSLSAIIMTDVR
-196 GVILFLPVVIIYLV
+196 GVILFLPVAIIYLV
-210 ITTMKYLVITTMKP
+210 ITTIKP
-224 RWKYYVASILSIILL
+224 IWKYYIASILSIILL
-239 SGVCYTIFQPEINA
+239 LGVFYTIFQPEINA
-253 RIEQTQ
+253 RIVQTQ

-283 GVEIIARNPLF
+283 GVDIIAQNPLF
-294 GVGDGGLQASIS
+294 GVGDSGLQDSIS
-306 KMTNPGAAIQPHLH
+306 QMTNPGAAIQPHLH

-325 LLARYGIVGTLI
+325 LLARYGIVGTLVI
-337 ILLFCLAL
+337 FLFCLAL
-345 IFNVKNSGFEYI
+345 VLNLNNSGFEYI

-364 MLMMLIFAGLTDV
+364 MLMMLIFSGLTDV

-398 LERGMNKNI
+398 SERGMNKNL
-407 HLFKYY
+407 HLFK

>member
-1 MFTKNKHIVK
+1 MSIKNKYIK
-11 LESAFFL
+11 NLESLFFL

-28 FNFPDTKFILSRLI
+28 FNVPDTKFILSRLI

-48 GMIKYGKEIKDNYN
+48 GLIKYGKEIKVNYN
-62 SQLKSFLIFGFGVV
+62 SQLKSFLILGFGVV
-76 VVYSIYHVIRG
+76 VVCSIYHVIRG

-102 LIFVPWKRINPQMV
+102 LIFVPWKNINPKVV

-141 RVGIATNPIPYALY
+141 RVGISTNPIPYALY

-169 SQSKVLKLLASIG
+169 SQSKTLKLLASIG
-182 GSLSLSAIIMTDVR
+182 GLLSLSAIIMTDVR
-196 GVILFLPVVIIYLV
+196 GVILFLPVAIIYLV
-210 ITTMKYLVITTMKP
+210 ITTIKP
-224 RWKYYVASILSIILL
+224 IWKYYIASILSIILL
-239 SGVCYTIFQPEINA
+239 SGVFYTIFQPEINA
-253 RIEQTQ
+253 RIVQTQ

-283 GVEIIARNPLF
+283 GVDIIAQNPLF
-294 GVGDGGLQASIS
+294 GVGDSGLQESLS
-306 KMTNPGAAIQPHLH
+306 RMTNRGAAIQPHLH

-325 LLARYGIVGTLI
+325 FLARYGIVGTMVMF
-337 ILLFCLAL
+337 LFCLAL
-345 IFNVKNSGFEYI
+345 VLNLNNSGFEYI

-398 LERGMNKNI
+398 SERGINKNI
-407 HLFKYY
+407 HLFKC